1 MPDLMIVRDGI
12 LPLAFP
18 KDDLL
23 TRSLRR
29 SKTVSGKNPSH
40 KHVAPSAR
48 VVQSEAALDQKERGR
63 WFRPLRQEAVFA
75 TMSVPLPHGRGPKKR
90 PLVETLRKAF
100 GRSRRADS
108 CGRVRAIT
116 IR

>member
-1 MPDLMIVRDGI
+1 MPDLMIVRTGI

-18 KDDLL
+18 EHHLL
-23 TRSLRR
+23 AWNLRR
-29 SKTVSGKNPSH
+29 SKTVLGKNPSN
-40 KHVAPSAR
+40 KMCCSLSAR
-48 VVQSEAALDQKERGR
+48 CTIRGSAR
-63 WFRPLRQEAVFA
+63 RSRADCPDSFVRKRFSQPCRFHCVTAVA
-75 TMSVPLPHGRGPKKR
+75 RKTG

-100 GRSRRADS
+100 GRSRAADS